1 MSDNRIGFGGTVRVE
16 AASGKLLHCKALVAT
31 NVGWRDAMPSSMS
44 NVTAL
49 SFDAA

>member
-16 AASGKLLHCKALVAT
+16 AASGKLLHCKALV
-31 NVGWRDAMPSSMS
+31 GWRDAMPSSMS
-44 NVTAL
+44 SVKAL

>member
-16 AASGKLLHCKALVAT
+16 AASGKLLHCKALV
-31 NVGWRDAMPSSMS
+31 GWRDAMPSSMS
-44 NVTAL
+44 SVIAL

>member
-16 AASGKLLHCKALVAT
+16 AASGKLLHCKALV
-31 NVGWRDAMPSSMS
+31 GWRDAMPSSMS
-44 NVTAL
+44 SVTAL